1 MSYFHSNL
9 LRRITM
15 EIQHIAAFMANE
27 AKKEF
32 LGGFSRWPMFSML
45 YKNSRT
51 PI

>member
-1 MSYFHSNL
+1 
-9 LRRITM
+9 M

-51 PI
+51 PIWQGRSSMLKHY